1 MRVSLGTMC
10 LVGLFGAAASGC
22 ASSPV
27 APFNVMEKGSVV
39 VMRLQNYEPVAATPA
54 APAAS
59 GGQTLIPGL
68 PTEVQS
74 WIQAGAQGLQQLL
87 PGVVLPQGLGGQ
99 QAATAATADTTQR
112 FYGSRILGQTQVMD
126 SELRKDLA
134 KLFGKADNFEA
145 PKTGCMYPEY
155 GIAFAQTQGAPTYD
169 FAISTTCHQVQAKNF
184 QWPYSST
191 GMKVALEEDWVEL
204 VRKLLPN

>member
-39 VMRLQNYEPVAATPA
+39 VMRLQNYEPPTPTLA
-54 APAAS
+54 APGAS
-59 GGQTLIPGL
+59 GQGLIPGL
-68 PTEVQS
+68 PAEVQS
-74 WIQAGAQGLQQLL
+74 WLQAGAQGLQQLL

-99 QAATAATADTTQR
+99 QAAPAATTDTTQR

-126 SELRKDLA
+126 SELRKDLS

-145 PKTGCMYPEY
+145 PKAGCLYPEY
-155 GIAFAQTQGAPTYD
+155 GVAFAQTQGAPTYD

-184 QWPYSST
+184 QWPHAST
-191 GMKVALEEDWVEL
+191 GMKVGLEEDWVEL